1 MENMYEPYGASP
13 QGQPPRLEDQTTPE
27 PAVRADR
34 TAPYR
39 ASDVPGTGRLA
50 SRKVRWAAGV
60 GLAAV
65 LVGGGAFAGA
75 SLAAGGNPARPGHVS
90 SANAGGRGGAMWRS
104 GAVLAASLGRPGQAA
119 LGAALGIPGSS
130 RAMGLA
136 MWAGG
141 AGPASKHHD
150 LAGLRG
156 VGARLGTARAFG
168 WLRRCVASAR
178 HLRAVGHVW
187 AARARL
193 RACLRLYLRMR
204 FRLRLRLLLLGGLH
218 GQITFRTRA
227 GIRTIAF
234 ERGVI
239 QSVSA
244 TAVVV
249 RSADGTTMTWHLIG
263 RTVIV
268 HAGHRLGAAALKVG
282 ARVLA
287 VGPLVSGADD
297 ARLILIRR

>member
-1 MENMYEPYGASP
+1 MENMYEPYGATP
-13 QGQPPRLEDQTTPE
+13 QGQPPRPQEPTAPE

-75 SLAAGGNPARPGHVS
+75 SLAAGDSPARHVS
-90 SANAGGRGGAMWRS
+90 SVNAGGRGGAMWRR

-119 LGAALGIPGSS
+119 LGAALGIPGSP
-130 RAMGLA
+130 RAMGPA
-136 MWAGG
+136 IWAGG
-141 AGPASKHHD
+141 AGPAGKPHG
-150 LAGLRG
+150 LAGLGG

-168 WLRRCVASAR
+168 WLRRCIATAR
-178 HLRAVGHVW
+178 HLRAAGHVW

-204 FRLRLRLLLLGGLH
+204 FRMRLRLLLLGGLH
-218 GQITFRTRA
+218 GQITFRTRE

-268 HAGHRLGAAALKVG
+268 HAGHRFGVAALKAG

-287 VGPLVSGADD
+287 VGRVVSGADD